1 VAPDERADLRK
12 IPGGVLASRGFRAAG
27 VSAGI
32 KIAEGQL
39 DIGLLVA
46 DAPCAAAGVFTTNL
60 IQAAPVR
67 YSRQVVERGSARA
80 VVVNSGNANAC
91 TSSRGDHDAAVMAVA
106 VEQTGQ
112 APATEVL
119 VASTGIIG
127 QRLPIEN
134 VKSGIAM
141 AAAALGNTPEHDEK
155 FARAI
160 MTTDT
165 KCKRAAV
172 SFQLGGAT
180 CRLGGACKGSGM
192 IAPNMATM
200 LAFITTDAAIRPK
213 ALQPA
218 LRRAVERS
226 FNRITIDSHTSTND
240 TVFILASGGAGN
252 RELAADDDETVVFQ
266 QALDAVCC
274 SLAGQI
280 VADGEGATRVVEVE
294 VKGAASTVDALAAA
308 RAIAN
313 SPLVKTAINGGDPNW
328 GRVVSA
334 AGYSGARLEPGRV
347 ELLINGLPACYNG
360 GPAKTPQAKLA
371 EQMARGHV
379 KFTLDLGVGDKSE
392 TVWTCDLSREYV
404 AINAD
409 YHT

>member
-1 VAPDERADLRK
+1 MASDERADLRK
-12 IPGGVLASRGFRAAG
+12 IPGGVLASRGFRASG

-46 DAPCAAAGVFTTNL
+46 DAPCAAAGMFTTNL

-91 TSSRGDHDAAVMAVA
+91 TGSRGDHDAAVMAVA

-127 QRLPIEN
+127 QRLPMEN
-134 VKSGIAM
+134 VKSGIAR
-141 AAAALGNTPEHDEK
+141 AAAALGNTPEHDEQ

-165 KCKRAAV
+165 KCKRAAFT
-172 SFQLGGAT
+172 FQLAGAT

-226 FNRITIDSHTSTND
+226 FNRITVDGHTSTND

-252 RELAADDDETVVFQ
+252 RELAADDDEKLVFQ
-266 QALDAVCC
+266 QALDAGCC

-280 VADGEGATRVVEVE
+280 VADGEGATRVVEIE
-294 VKGAASTVDALAAA
+294 VKGAASSIDALAAA

-313 SPLVKTAINGGDPNW
+313 SPLVKAAVNGGDPNW

-334 AGYSGARLEPGRV
+334 AGYSGARLDPGRV
-347 ELLINGLPACYNG
+347 ELLINGLPACQHG
-360 GPAKTPQAKLA
+360 RPAKPPQAKLA
-371 EQMARGHV
+371 EQMAREHV
-379 KFTLDLGVGDKSE
+379 KFTLDLGVGETSE
-392 TVWTCDLSREYV
+392 TVWTCDLSRDYV